1 MTKVVLAG
9 NYPAHTY
16 ERLKAMLENLDCTL
30 TKVETEEEYQKM
42 TDAEIMVLRIFKAR
56 QDVIERNKG
65 LKMIIR
71 WGAGFDSVDIEA
83 AGKNGVV
90 VANTPG
96 ANAPAV
102 SELAVM
108 LMLAVGRHLI
118 DHMDS
123 LRKGVWSKNTYINQS
138 YTLNRKLVGIIG
150 AGNIGRQTAKKAQ
163 AFGAEVQY
171 YDPFRLS
178 PEREQELGLRYVPLE
193 TLLKTS
199 DVISLH
205 VPLTDSNRHM
215 LGAEEISQMKDGAI
229 LVNTARG
236 GLVDDQAL
244 AEAVRSGKLAGAGLD
259 VVENEPLKE
268 DDSLL
273 TTPGIVVTPHVGGG
287 TADIG
292 DEILPMLA
300 KEIERVINGQM
311 PEHAVNLEYLK
322 K

>member
-96 ANAPAV
+96 ANAPVV

-123 LRKGVWSKNTYINQS
+123 LRKGVWSRNTYINQS

-215 LGAEEISQMKDGAI
+215 IGAEEISQMKDGAI

>member
-71 WGAGFDSVDIEA
+71 WGAGFDSVDIET
-83 AGKNGVV
+83 AGKHGVI

-150 AGNIGRQTAKKAQ
+150 AGNIGRQTAKKVQ

-171 YDPFRLS
+171 YDPFRL
-178 PEREQELGLRYVPLE
+178 PLEREQELGLRYVPLE

-215 LGAEEISQMKDGAI
+215 IGAEEISQMKDGAI
-229 LVNTARG
+229 LINTARG
-236 GLVDDQAL
+236 GLADDQAL

-268 DDSLL
+268 DDILL

>member
-215 LGAEEISQMKDGAI
+215 IGAEEISQMKDGAI

-244 AEAVRSGKLAGAGLD
+244 AEAVRSGKLEGAGLD

>member
-16 ERLKAMLENLDCTL
+16 ERLKTMLENLDCTL

-123 LRKGVWSKNTYINQS
+123 LKRCLEQKHLYQSVLYPEQKAGRNYRSRKYRASDRKEGPGLWS
-138 YTLNRKLVGIIG
+138 G
-150 AGNIGRQTAKKAQ
+150 
-163 AFGAEVQY
+163 
-171 YDPFRLS
+171 
-178 PEREQELGLRYVPLE
+178 
-193 TLLKTS
+193 
-199 DVISLH
+199 
-205 VPLTDSNRHM
+205 DSV
-215 LGAEEISQMKDGAI
+215 L
-229 LVNTARG
+229 
-236 GLVDDQAL
+236 
-244 AEAVRSGKLAGAGLD
+244 
-259 VVENEPLKE
+259 
-268 DDSLL
+268 
-273 TTPGIVVTPHVGGG
+273 
-287 TADIG
+287 
-292 DEILPMLA
+292 
-300 KEIERVINGQM
+300 
-311 PEHAVNLEYLK
+311 
-322 K
+322 

>member
-178 PEREQELGLRYVPLE
+178 PEREQELGLCYVPLE

-215 LGAEEISQMKDGAI
+215 IGAEEISQMKDGAI

>member
-215 LGAEEISQMKDGAI
+215 IGAEEISQMKDGAI

-268 DDSLL
+268 DDILL

>member
-215 LGAEEISQMKDGAI
+215 IGAEEISQMKDGAI

-259 VVENEPLKE
+259 LVENEPLKE

>member
-16 ERLKAMLENLDCTL
+16 ERLKTMLENLDCTL

-163 AFGAEVQY
+163 AFGAEIQY

-215 LGAEEISQMKDGAI
+215 IGAEEISQMKDGAI

>member
-16 ERLKAMLENLDCTL
+16 ERLKAMFENLDCTL

-42 TDAEIMVLRIFKAR
+42 TDADIMVLRIFKAR

-215 LGAEEISQMKDGAI
+215 IGAEEISQMKDGAI

>member
-1 MTKVVLAG
+1 M
-9 NYPAHTY
+9 
-16 ERLKAMLENLDCTL
+16 
-30 TKVETEEEYQKM
+30 
-42 TDAEIMVLRIFKAR
+42 
-56 QDVIERNKG
+56 
-65 LKMIIR
+65 
-71 WGAGFDSVDIEA
+71 
-83 AGKNGVV
+83 
-90 VANTPG
+90 
-96 ANAPAV
+96 
-102 SELAVM
+102 
-108 LMLAVGRHLI
+108 
-118 DHMDS
+118 
-123 LRKGVWSKNTYINQS
+123 
-138 YTLNRKLVGIIG
+138 
-150 AGNIGRQTAKKAQ
+150 
-163 AFGAEVQY
+163 
-171 YDPFRLS
+171 
-178 PEREQELGLRYVPLE
+178 PLE

-215 LGAEEISQMKDGAI
+215 IGAEEISQMKDGAI